1 MVHTI
6 QNKTAKKKSLKKVST
21 SHEADTQ
28 KHSLPSA
35 CLHSYHKSH
44 ATTMQETQRTK
55 RPFAPS
61 TKNEE
66 GKQDAQCLSHF
77 SCLFHTSIF
86 LFVTFWGSWST
97 HKRNVILCTQT
108 FLRATFWLYCWHSGS
123 CWRFLSLSR
132 RYFLASLLDSD
143 SFGKR
148 KAARCELPL
157 SACDAANA
165 AFMRNDVDHH
175 PERIPKPRYIPAQ
188 LIFSCIP
195 ASAGRNWAECKPI
208 SWPAA
213 AHERATKK
221 HGEPSRP
228 SMLIHS
234 IMVFK

>member
-6 QNKTAKKKSLKKVST
+6 QNKTAKKKSLKRVST
-21 SHEADTQ
+21 SHEADT
-28 KHSLPSA
+28 KNTA
-35 CLHSYHKSH
+35 CHRPVCTHIINLMQQQCRIIQSCQTIAKAWKISYFCTRK
-44 ATTMQETQRTK
+44 
-55 RPFAPS
+55 
-61 TKNEE
+61 
-66 GKQDAQCLSHF
+66 CLQA
-77 SCLFHTSIF
+77 CEKL

-123 CWRFLSLSR
+123 FC
-132 RYFLASLLDSD
+132 
-143 SFGKR
+143 KR

-157 SACDAANA
+157 SACRCHQRCLHAERRGPSSLTN
-165 AFMRNDVDHH
+165 

-195 ASAGRNWAECKPI
+195 ASAGKNWAECKPI
-208 SWPAA
+208 SWPTA

>member
-6 QNKTAKKKSLKKVST
+6 QNKTAKKKSLKRVST
-21 SHEADTQ
+21 SHEADT
-28 KHSLPSA
+28 KNTA
-35 CLHSYHKSH
+35 CHRPVCTHIINLMQQQCWIIQSCQTIAKAWKISYFCTRK
-44 ATTMQETQRTK
+44 
-55 RPFAPS
+55 
-61 TKNEE
+61 
-66 GKQDAQCLSHF
+66 CLQA
-77 SCLFHTSIF
+77 CEKL

-108 FLRATFWLYCWHSGS
+108 FLRATFWLHCWIATRSTS
-123 CWRFLSLSR
+123 
-132 RYFLASLLDSD
+132 
-143 SFGKR
+143 GKR
-148 KAARCELPL
+148 HDASFRFP
-157 SACDAANA
+157 SADATNA

-175 PERIPKPRYIPAQ
+175 PERIPKQRYIPAQ

-195 ASAGRNWAECKPI
+195 ASAGKNWAECKPI
-208 SWPAA
+208 SWPTA